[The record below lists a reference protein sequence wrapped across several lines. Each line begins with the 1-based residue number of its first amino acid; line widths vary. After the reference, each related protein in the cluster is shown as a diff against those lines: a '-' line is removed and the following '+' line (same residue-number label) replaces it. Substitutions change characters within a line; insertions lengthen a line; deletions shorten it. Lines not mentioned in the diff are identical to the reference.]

1 MTVIVFCVTAP
12 VTNSRPKIVQRPSAP
27 NTTITVTR
35 GDNLTLECVY
45 EGAPVPVVTWD
56 KYGGQLPEG
65 RYSQLLGKWSAGAM
79 GDDRVIIQ
87 VQGHFVKKKTSM
99 HLVIGP

>member
-65 RYSQLLGKWSAGAM
+65 RYSQVLGEWDTVSWESYFCIKRKYK
-79 GDDRVIIQ
+79 DI
-87 VQGHFVKKKTSM
+87 
-99 HLVIGP
+99 L